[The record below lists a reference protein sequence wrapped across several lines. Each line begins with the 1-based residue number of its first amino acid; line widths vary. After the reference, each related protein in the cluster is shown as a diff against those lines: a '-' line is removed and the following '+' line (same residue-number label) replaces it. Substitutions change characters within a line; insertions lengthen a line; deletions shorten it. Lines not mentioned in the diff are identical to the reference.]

1 MDNPNLK
8 WMMTGFGLFHG
19 QSQPKMDDDWVG
31 LFHGQSQSKM
41 DDDWVGLFH
50 GQSQSKM
57 DDDWVWSISW
67 TIPI

>member
-8 WMMTGFGLFHG
+8 WMMTGF
-19 QSQPKMDDDWVG
+19 G

-67 TIPI
+67 TIPVLNG

>member
-1 MDNPNLK
+1 MGQALSQQVCCHGSFHSHGIQKWFIVYFMDNPNLK
-8 WMMTGFGLFHG
+8 WMMTGF
-19 QSQPKMDDDWVG
+19 
-31 LFHGQSQSKM
+31 
-41 DDDWVGLFH
+41 GLFH